1 MIMKKVFLKALA
13 VIAFA
18 GLFASCEKPQQS
30 ELTLDSVE
38 GMARIQGKVTYYE
51 GVKKEAGVIT
61 YDNEQLAVGQIIVAR
76 VAMDSYVEGSV
87 GANVYTDTID
97 ADGKYCIEIPVTK
110 TNSATLTLEVL
121 PFYADYNYVASDF
134 EVKTLENQL
143 YNYAELKDY
152 EQYLGDYEFY
162 LNDKGINVQDIVVYC
177 NPETEL
183 ELTDEITVKGSV
195 VLNRGWEKSD
205 DEDATTE
212 DKYYWSIGYSVPV
225 DACELTV
232 LVQIEFNDKYYTMAY
247 TEGIKTNSEGEF
259 TTKVKVPSD
268 VNYED
273 IVVMFEASTYLGDY
287 AHHYWEIEDDRWRSA
302 SVKVVYYPYNGN
314 TQGRYLNGEVKLFK
328 SVDLGELVMD
338 VKPTEEAFDAIKGI
352 GNEVDF
358 DEDGERL
365 YHTWGKYINYDWQ
378 GNNFYW

>member
-18 GLFASCEKPQQS
+18 GLFASCEKPEQS
-30 ELTLDSVE
+30 ELTMDSVE

-76 VAMDSYVEGSV
+76 VAMDSYVDGSV

-152 EQYLGDYEFY
+152 DQFLGDYEFY

-212 DKYYWSIGYSVPV
+212 DKYYWNIGYSVPV

-302 SVKVVYYPYNGN
+302 SVKVVYYPYSGS

>member
-1 MIMKKVFLKALA
+1 MKKVFFKALA
-13 VIAFA
+13 LVAFA
-18 GLFASCEKPQQS
+18 GLFASCEKPAQS
-30 ELTLDSVE
+30 ELTMESVE
-38 GMARIQGKVTYYE
+38 GMAKIQGKVTYYE

-76 VAMDSYVEGSV
+76 VAMDSYVDGSV

-143 YNYAELKDY
+143 YNYAKLKDY
-152 EQYLGDYEFY
+152 DQFLGDYEFY

-212 DKYYWSIGYSVPV
+212 DKYYWNIGYSVPV

-314 TQGRYLNGEVKLFK
+314 TQGRSLNGEVKLFK

>member
-1 MIMKKVFLKALA
+1 MKKMFFRALA
-13 VIAFA
+13 VFAFA
-18 GLFASCEKPQQS
+18 GLFASCEKPEQS
-30 ELTLDSVE
+30 ELTMESVE
-38 GMARIQGKVTYYE
+38 GMAKIQGKVTYYE
-51 GVKKEAGVIT
+51 GVKEEAGVIT
-61 YDNEQLAVGQIIVAR
+61 YNNEQLAVGQIVVAR
-76 VAMDSYVEGSV
+76 VAMDSYVDGSV

-97 ADGKYCIEIPVTK
+97 ADGKYCFEIPVTK

-152 EQYLGDYEFY
+152 EQFLGDYEFY

-177 NPETEL
+177 NPEAEL

-205 DEDATTE
+205 DEDLTAE
-212 DKYYWSIGYSVPV
+212 DRYFWDINYSVPL

-232 LVQIEFNDKYYTMAY
+232 LVQIEFNNKYYTMAY

-259 TTKVKVPSD
+259 TTKIKVPSD
-268 VNYED
+268 VDYED
-273 IVVMFEASTYLGDY
+273 ILVVFEASTYLGTY
-287 AHHYWEIEDDRWRSA
+287 SHHYWDLEEDRWRNA
-302 SVKVVYYPYNGN
+302 SVNVVYYPYNEASR
-314 TQGRYLNGEVKLFK
+314 GRYLDGEAKLFK
-328 SVDLGELVMD
+328 SADLGELVMD
-338 VKPTEEAFDAIKGI
+338 VKPTEDAFDGIKGI
-352 GNEVDF
+352 GNDVDF
-358 DEDGERL
+358 DEDGDRM